1 MQKKKYLTK
10 MTNSKILQYFLI
22 SHFSLWIFI
31 IIIIIVVV
39 VVIIVSL
46 DLAIPWKCC
55 VLCMGLST

>member
-1 MQKKKYLTK
+1 

-39 VVIIVSL
+39 IIVSL